1 MSEAEILPSLPRPRT
16 CTYMVDVLISS
27 TVDKR
32 YTEKQRGLWR
42 MLTYMEVG
50 NGLETRGE
58 GVQYGV

>member
-1 MSEAEILPSLPRPRT
+1 
-16 CTYMVDVLISS
+16 MVDVLISS

-50 NGLETRGE
+50 NGLETRGK